1 MRLPILTAV
10 AVFVATLT
18 LPAVAADDQVF
29 ARILA
34 EYVDDDGWVDY
45 GGLASDEQAESALT
59 AYLETLRQTDLD
71 SLEGDAKLAH
81 IINAYNAFA
90 LHLVLDN
97 YDGGKLESIKD
108 LHGGNPFDEKLFNLG
123 GQQVSLD
130 QIENEL
136 IRPNFDEPR
145 IHWALVCA
153 AYSCPPLRNEAY
165 TAEKLDEQLAE
176 QEKYVL
182 NLDHPRYVQR
192 KNGELYVTPLFDWY
206 GDDFNGGNWQI
217 YVLNRLDNTENEF
230 GGFLDYN
237 WKLNSQAHKP
247 ER

>member
-1 MRLPILTAV
+1 MDY
-10 AVFVATLT
+10 ATLAKDHT
-18 LPAVAADDQVF
+18 
-29 ARILA
+29 
-34 EYVDDDGWVDY
+34 
-45 GGLASDEQAESALT
+45 ALDT
-59 AYLETLRQTDLD
+59 YTD
-71 SLEGDAKLAH
+71 SLGDADLEAMDRDQRLATLL
-81 IINAYNAFA
+81 NAYNAFS
-90 LHLVLDN
+90 LHLILEN
-97 YDGGKLESIKD
+97 FNGGKLESIMD
-108 LHGGNPFDEKLFNLG
+108 LHGGKPFDQEIFNLG
-123 GQQVSLD
+123 GKTVSLN

-165 TAEKLDEQLAE
+165 TADKLDEQLAE

-206 GDDFNGGNWQI
+206 GDDFNGGNWRA

-237 WKLNSQAHKP
+237 WKLNSQANKP
-247 ER
+247 E